1 MPSLYA
7 VMNEDKHRM
16 GDRIKE
22 LTRKNNK
29 LKEENYNLKKQNEK
43 LQERLRKCKNEA
55 KIKGDWE
62 MTSNRIREIL
72 DEMKIRMEKDK
83 TIKKYIDDLIEQG
96 YTKNEAKDILIHRW
110 LEMVMQ

>member
-1 MPSLYA
+1 
-7 VMNEDKHRM
+7 
-16 GDRIKE
+16 
-22 LTRKNNK
+22 
-29 LKEENYNLKKQNEK
+29 
-43 LQERLRKCKNEA
+43 
-55 KIKGDWE
+55 